1 MLSSLA
7 YGFEQGEA
15 EMQEKIEGYIAIT
28 IDVTARPN
36 ELKAPLVNQ
45 VGARLYKTRASCEAE
60 LMKRLPKLEGYQPT
74 IDKGVGNNL
83 FLHSYKKNPYAKD
96 SVLICMKTDLYY
108 Y

>member
-1 MLSSLA
+1 
-7 YGFEQGEA
+7 
-15 EMQEKIEGYIAIT
+15 MQEKIEGYIPIT
-28 IDVTARPN
+28 IGVTERPN

-60 LMKRLPKLEGYQPT
+60 LMKRLLKLEGYQPE
-74 IDKGVGNNL
+74 IDRGVGNNL

-96 SVLICMKTDLYY
+96 SALICMKTDLYY

>member
-1 MLSSLA
+1 
-7 YGFEQGEA
+7 
-15 EMQEKIEGYIAIT
+15 MQEKIEGYIPIT
-28 IDVTARPN
+28 IEVTELRN

-60 LMKRLPKLEGYQPT
+60 LMKRLPKLEGYQPE
-74 IDKGVGNNL
+74 IDRGVGNNL

>member
-1 MLSSLA
+1 
-7 YGFEQGEA
+7 
-15 EMQEKIEGYIAIT
+15 MQEKIEGYIPIT
-28 IDVTARPN
+28 IGVTERPN

-60 LMKRLPKLEGYQPT
+60 LMKRLPKLEGYQPE
-74 IDKGVGNNL
+74 IDRGVGNNL

>member
-1 MLSSLA
+1 
-7 YGFEQGEA
+7 
-15 EMQEKIEGYIAIT
+15 MQEKIEGYIPIT
-28 IDVTARPN
+28 INVTPRPN
-36 ELKAPLVNQ
+36 ELKAPLINQ

-60 LMKRLPKLEGYQPT
+60 LMKRLLKLEGYQPE
-74 IDKGVGNNL
+74 IDRGVGNNL

>member
-1 MLSSLA
+1 
-7 YGFEQGEA
+7 
-15 EMQEKIEGYIAIT
+15 MQEKIEGYIPIT
-28 IDVTARPN
+28 INVTEHPN

-60 LMKRLPKLEGYQPT
+60 LMKRLPKLEGYQPE
-74 IDKGVGNNL
+74 IDRGVGNNL

-96 SVLICMKTDLYY
+96 RVLICMKTDLYY